1 MSMKLELVSDAAL
14 KAFKK
19 LPRNIQERTLK
30 ALQDVMNGRTPSM
43 PFKPLKNLGKN
54 IKGVMEL
61 VVNGS
66 PAYRVVYVA
75 KYNNTVY
82 LLHAFTKTTDGVDK
96 PAMEVVVNRY
106 KEIKK

>member
-1 MSMKLELVSDAAL
+1 MSMKLEPVSDAAL
-14 KAFKK
+14 KAFNK
-19 LPRNIQERTLK
+19 LPRNIKERTLK
-30 ALQDVMNGRTPSM
+30 ALQDVMDGRTPSM

-75 KYNNTVY
+75 KHNDTVY
-82 LLHAFTKTTDGVDK
+82 LLHAFTKTTNGVDK